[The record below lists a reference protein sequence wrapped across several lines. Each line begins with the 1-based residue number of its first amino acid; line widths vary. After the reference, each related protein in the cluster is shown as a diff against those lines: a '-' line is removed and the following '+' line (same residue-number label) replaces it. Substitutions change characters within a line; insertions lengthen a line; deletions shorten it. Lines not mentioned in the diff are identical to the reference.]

1 MTARLP
7 IASNVLAVPFSS
19 APLIAGGT
27 AGHSMTELRVRDLFS
42 LSGVLGLMVGTMAFF
57 MHIFA
62 NGMDV
67 SNLDT
72 SLRVGGLVG
81 ISMTVVTL
89 SYTSVRYVE
98 RSRRLSEAKVDV
110 DPLDRLQMLLHPIEE
125 SAASLPWANERPW
138 TIMSHVRR
146 DRGVLTVDLHDLDL
160 QQSKIVVEH
169 IIASREW
176 LGRVRVVTGRG
187 LNSKSTP
194 KLRPMAI
201 ERFRQVTR
209 ELNWELLL
217 KKGSLTLRPIG
228 DAPTLTKW
236 FLRFIFLG
244 GPITVAFAFAFRDL
258 AGEGAYD
265 QGLRVGI
272 VLGILLSGL
281 LASYRERQ

>member
-1 MTARLP
+1 
-7 IASNVLAVPFSS
+7 
-19 APLIAGGT
+19 
-27 AGHSMTELRVRDLFS
+27 MTELRVRDLFS
-42 LSGVLGLMVGTMAFF
+42 LSTVLGLMVGTMTFF

-67 SNLDT
+67 SNLDE

-81 ISMTVVTL
+81 ISTIVVVL

-98 RSRRLSEAKVDV
+98 RSRRLSEESVDV
-110 DPLDRLQMLLHPIEE
+110 DPIDRLQMLLHPIEE
-125 SAASLPWANERPW
+125 AASSLPWADEKPW
-138 TIMSHVRR
+138 TIASHVRR

-160 QQSKIVVEH
+160 KQARAVVEH
-169 IIASREW
+169 IIASRDW
-176 LGRVRVVTGRG
+176 LGRIRIVTGRG
-187 LNSKSTP
+187 LHSKGIP
-194 KLRPMAI
+194 KIRPMTI
-201 ERFRQVTR
+201 ERLRQVSS

-217 KKGSLTLRPIG
+217 KQGSLTLRPIG
-228 DAPTLTKW
+228 DAPTFTKW
-236 FLRFIFLG
+236 LLRFVFLG